1 MSSFRFIHT
10 ADIHLDSPLRGLSGH
25 EGEVAEK
32 IRTAPRQ
39 AFDNL
44 VSKAIEESVSFFLIA
59 GDLYDGDWRSYQT
72 GLFFV
77 RQMGRLAK
85 AGIPAIV
92 LHGNHDAESQITKS
106 LILPENVRVFS
117 ARRPESFELPH
128 LDVVLHGQSYR
139 QRDITDNLMTG
150 YPNPVPGKFN
160 IGVLHTGLGGMGGHL
175 NYAPCTIEEL
185 VNKGYEYWAL
195 GHVHQGV
202 VLHERPHIVFPG
214 NLQGRHIN
222 ESGQKSACL
231 VSVVD
236 GEIQEVAPLST
247 DVVRWARIS
256 IPVETCSQLIDVTDS
271 LRLAFE
277 RTIATEADGRLLACR
292 IELLG
297 KSSLHEKLM
306 GSSEQIIADARALAQ
321 GFGDD
326 AIWIEK
332 VVFSTTPM
340 TVPGSNL
347 ADEDSYGDL
356 HRILNEAKDDIAL
369 VDKIRAEVGE
379 LIQKLPHELRAGADD
394 PLLKLAIDGD
404 YAGLVAQMPA
414 YVAARISVDGE

>member
-1 MSSFRFIHT
+1 M
-10 ADIHLDSPLRGLSGH
+10 
-25 EGEVAEK
+25 
-32 IRTAPRQ
+32 
-39 AFDNL
+39 
-44 VSKAIEESVSFFLIA
+44 
-59 GDLYDGDWRSYQT
+59 
-72 GLFFV
+72 
-77 RQMGRLAK
+77 
-85 AGIPAIV
+85 
-92 LHGNHDAESQITKS
+92 
-106 LILPENVRVFS
+106 
-117 ARRPESFELPH
+117 
-128 LDVVLHGQSYR
+128 
-139 QRDITDNLMTG
+139 
-150 YPNPVPGKFN
+150 
-160 IGVLHTGLGGMGGHL
+160 

-195 GHVHQGV
+195 GHVHQGA

-222 ESGQKSACL
+222 ELGQKSASL

-256 IPVETCSQLIDVTDS
+256 IPVEACSQLIDVTDS
-271 LRLAFE
+271 LRLALE
-277 RTIATEADGRLLACR
+277 KTIATEADGRLLACR
-292 IELLG
+292 VELLG
-297 KSSLHEKLM
+297 KSSLHEKLL
-306 GSSEQIIADARALAQ
+306 GSSEQIIADARALAL
-321 GFGDD
+321 GFGED

-347 ADEDSYGDL
+347 AGEDSFDDL

-369 VDKIRAEVGE
+369 VEKIRAEVGE
-379 LIQKLPHELRAGADD
+379 LVQKLPHELRVGADD